1 MEQNALNFLRDSFH
15 HHRELTNAL
24 DRKASFLLALAS
36 VIFGLSIINAGSIP
50 FFVMAV
56 CSLLS
61 ALLCVLVITSP
72 FRGRIKGRFSLLC
85 WWGFADKNYEQYK
98 EGLDKVLASESAMVE
113 EYKKEVWG
121 LANYSLKPKTILL
134 KWASYILLLGLL
146 VGFILF
152 FI

>member
-36 VIFGLSIINAGSIP
+36 VIFGLSIINLGSIP
-50 FFVMAV
+50 FLVMTV
-56 CSLLS
+56 CSLFS

-72 FRGRIKGRFSLLC
+72 FRGKIKGRFSLLC

-98 EGLDKVLASESAMVE
+98 EGLDKVFASESAMIE
-113 EYKKEVWG
+113 EYEKENWS

-134 KWASYILLLGLL
+134 KWASYVLLLGLL

-152 FI
+152 FF